1 MDKQIQEI
9 LGRDIA
15 GIFEHMKI
23 AERVIARKQKEH
35 PSKVAII
42 SDAFKYLA
50 GNEHFTGKA
59 SRLYEAHCEEIIER
73 VITGLNLSPGT
84 DAEIASVL
92 SELSL
97 QAPLNSDHAYV
108 YQTMF
113 KKVFGEVFTEDVPLI
128 SESYS
133 GRSKEIVS
141 RLRKKLSRERDCHK

>member
-15 GIFEHMKI
+15 GVFEHMEI
-23 AERVIARKQKEH
+23 AERVIARKKSEY
-35 PSKVAII
+35 PSKVAVIQ
-42 SDAFKYLA
+42 DTFKYLA
-50 GNEHFTGKA
+50 GNEHFMGKA

-73 VITGLNLSPGT
+73 VINGLGLSPGT

-92 SELSL
+92 CDVSQE
-97 QAPLNSDHAYV
+97 APLDSDHAYV

-113 KKVFGEVFTEDVPLI
+113 KKIFGEVFTEDVPLI
-128 SESYS
+128 NESYA
-133 GRSKEIVS
+133 GRSKEIIS